1 MDALLNI
8 NTLRTIP
15 GTRIRDKKKQWDE
28 MRWGDALLW
37 ILKLL
42 EVLKT
47 TTACQTSK
55 EAILVWENVVVVDLG
70 YFSAVKFLGLPPA

>member
-1 MDALLNI
+1 MERRGWTGCPNI

-15 GTRIRDKKKQWDE
+15 GTRIRDKKQWDD
-28 MRWGDALLW
+28 MRWEDALLW
-37 ILKLL
+37 ILILL
-42 EVLKT
+42 GALKT

-70 YFSAVKFLGLPPA
+70 SFSAV